1 MISSYLA
8 LNVIL
13 RTITQICVEY
23 VTLKGHHP
31 SLVRGYF
38 ADSPELVPMGSMLW
52 PHFETRGTFDLVLAS
67 RIPFSAMTPHP
78 TQSHT
83 FLTSPLPS
91 MAKKRKRP
99 APSQTEIWDDTAL
112 VRSWNE
118 AVEEYEVRS
127 FPFSRLD
134 VMEA

>member
-1 MISSYLA
+1 MSSGHQGYYLLGLGISNPPVRLRLPIP
-8 LNVIL
+8 LNS
-13 RTITQICVEY
+13 T
-23 VTLKGHHP
+23 
-31 SLVRGYF
+31 
-38 ADSPELVPMGSMLW
+38 
-52 PHFETRGTFDLVLAS
+52 
-67 RIPFSAMTPHP
+67 
-78 TQSHT
+78 T
-83 FLTSPLPS
+83 FLTTPLPS

-127 FPFSRLD
+127 FSSFRLD